1 MIRIATAA
9 TETDL
14 DAALSRLEELA
25 ARLGITA
32 VDHLDELVYEA
43 LNADTSERVDDRA
56 LPDLDNTAVFDE
68 VHDAADRHASRINN
82 LSIRVQLSVLRDHH
96 GETALTAL
104 LHDLA
109 DLSAAA

>member
-1 MIRIATAA
+1 MIRIATA

-14 DAALSRLEELA
+14 DAALTRLEELA
-25 ARLGITA
+25 DRLGITA

-43 LNADTSERVDDRA
+43 LNADASQRVNDRA
-56 LPDLDNTAVFDE
+56 LPELDNTAVFGE

-82 LSIRVQLSVLRDHH
+82 LNVRAQLSVLRDHH

-109 DLSAAA
+109 DLSTAA